1 MRRGEISADRKG
13 GMRRADRGHRP
24 AQFLET
30 CQRWCCQQR
39 GWLDDLRA
47 WRDRAIKRGWQSIA
61 GLVGPLVR
69 HAYSRALLDPTAP
82 SIRHV

>member
-1 MRRGEISADRKG
+1 MRKADH
-13 GMRRADRGHRP
+13 GHRP

-30 CQRWCCQQR
+30 CSVVLSAEGVAGCSSVM
-39 GWLDDLRA
+39 GSRA
-47 WRDRAIKRGWQSIA
+47 MKRSGQSIA

-69 HAYSRALLDPTAP
+69 RAYSRALPDPTAP